1 MGEKAFVIGRM
12 YKENDPDMPEEF
24 RQFMIKLLKYVHIEN
39 SGNPYCREVV
49 ANIAAAGLRFAPD
62 GKTALTEAVIVKQ
75 EAEHGEI
82 VAKLIRSF
90 GEDPEIEKEVG
101 QYAFKIPLESWC
113 DVAWFH
119 MLIDRVGLYVGIEWM
134 SSTYEPLA
142 KVSPRL
148 EREEHFHA
156 MTGFKHLQKIVKT
169 EAGRKEAQELLYKW
183 WPAALDMFGR
193 SELAKFRGLCQMGHQ
208 GQDQQGAARAVHRRD
223 RAAHRAARLRG
234 AGSSGEPEISLTQHR
249 PLTPHAARGSL
260 PLPQGGR
267 GGRLFPS
274 PFGRGWRAQRP
285 G

>member
-1 MGEKAFVIGRM
+1 MGEKAFVVGRM

-49 ANIAAAGLRFAPD
+49 ANIASAGLRHAPD
-62 GKTALTEAVIVKQ
+62 GKSALTEAVIAKQ

-90 GEDPEIEKEVG
+90 GEDPVVEKEVG
-101 QYAFKIPLESWC
+101 QYAFKIPLDSWC

-148 EREEHFHA
+148 EKEELFHA
-156 MTGFKHLQKIVKT
+156 TAGLKHLQKIVKT
-169 EAGRKEAQELLYKW
+169 EAGKQEAQALLHKW

-193 SELAKFRGLCQMGHQ
+193 SDSRNSEVYVKWGIKAKSNRELREQYIAETVPLIEQLGLEVPDHL
-208 GQDQQGAARAVHRRD
+208 ANRKY
-223 RAAHRAARLRG
+223 L
-234 AGSSGEPEISLTQHR
+234 
-249 PLTPHAARGSL
+249 
-260 PLPQGGR
+260 
-267 GGRLFPS
+267 
-274 PFGRGWRAQRP
+274 
-285 G
+285 